1 MIVAIIIG
9 CFTFAYIVVKAK
21 LARLALPNDL
31 TWFGPQWSDF
41 LSDYD
46 ATWKIAE
53 SKLTSKGYN
62 YESIKIDSSNT
73 MGTASET
80 QIHICGNRDN
90 PVLLLLPGIR
100 CSSAMWAAHVEDLVS
115 KTFCV
120 VCLDYPFDLGRSTP
134 GHAKPSVA
142 KGAGNRSKTVTN
154 FAHTQ
159 FFHKDDESIETI
171 MAWLR
176 EVLEKLNVTEF
187 SAAGGYSLGAY
198 LIFMIALKAPTLL
211 APKAKVFLAAP
222 PAIFSNFPSLTL
234 MRIASRLVWPKIT
247 GLPASR
253 VAERIVRHDYMR
265 EVAAGGAIMGQPL
278 DFIDSLVK
286 SWEKKDQII
295 GQAGSLPPLPF
306 RIRQLSD
313 SELKAVVDAF
323 EPTYMCLEWDI
334 YYVADIAFR
343 RAKEAGIRTRFIEKR
358 THHFPLNDPKK
369 FHELMIEALV

>member
-31 TWFGPQWSDF
+31 TWFGPLWSDF

-53 SKLTSKGYN
+53 SELKNKGYN
-62 YESIKIDSSNT
+62 YESIKIDSSKT
-73 MGTASET
+73 MGSAAET
-80 QIHICGNRDN
+80 QIHVCGNRDN
-90 PVLLLLPGIR
+90 PVVLLLPGIR
-100 CSSAMWAAHVEDLVS
+100 CSSAFWAAHVVDLAS
-115 KTFCV
+115 KKFCV

-154 FAHTQ
+154 FAHAQ

-176 EVLEKLNVTEF
+176 EVLEKLNMTQF

-198 LIFMIALKAPTLL
+198 MISMMALKAPTML
-211 APKAKVFLAAP
+211 APKAKIFLAAP
-222 PAIFSNFPSLTL
+222 PATFSNFPKL
-234 MRIASRLVWPKIT
+234 MLLQMASSLVWREIT
-247 GLPASR
+247 GRSDLKI
-253 VAERIVRHDYMR
+253 AENIIRHNYMR
-265 EVAAGGAIMGQPL
+265 EVTSGGTIMGQPL
-278 DFIDSLVK
+278 DFVDSLVK
-286 SWEKKDQII
+286 SWEGKDQII
-295 GQAGSLPPLPF
+295 GYSGSLPPIPF
-306 RIRQLSD
+306 RIRQLSN
-313 SELKAVVDAF
+313 SELKVIADTL

-334 YYVADIAFR
+334 FHVTDVALR

-358 THHFPLNDPKK
+358 THYFPLNNPKK